1 MIEQDYLMR
10 RLLALF
16 AAIRRSW
23 ERGLK
28 EEDPIDSAEQL
39 ELALASAVDFE
50 SGLLLSLAPE
60 SFSTMVQVSGTDRR
74 LVEFMLRSLSLA
86 SQMRARGADD
96 AGAALRLQ
104 QAQALAQAYGFSD
117 EDWATDSQSMKMFFD
132 EMGEGEGVLEQKSH
146 KPLGAPNA

>member
-23 ERGLK
+23 ERGQE
-28 EEDPIDSAEQL
+28 EEDPIGSAEQL

-74 LVEFMLRSLSLA
+74 LVGFMLRSLALA
-86 SQMRARGADD
+86 SQFRARGADD

-117 EDWATDSQSMKMFFD
+117 EEWATDPSSIKALFD
-132 EMGEGEGVLEQKSH
+132 EMDEVEDGLGRKSQ
-146 KPLGAPNA
+146 KPLDSSNV